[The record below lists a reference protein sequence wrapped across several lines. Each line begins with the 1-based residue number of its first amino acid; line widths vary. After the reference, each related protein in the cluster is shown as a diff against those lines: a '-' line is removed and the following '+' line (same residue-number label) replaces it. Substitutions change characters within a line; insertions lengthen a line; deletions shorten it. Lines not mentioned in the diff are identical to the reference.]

1 MDAVASTSGR
11 PAIAVPPPDTFS
23 SATARRWFLGVLF
36 LVSMLNYTDRVIFFM
51 MVDDIKAD
59 LGLSDFEIGLAG
71 GISFALFQ
79 TLLGLPLARLAERRS
94 RTTIIAVCT
103 GFWSLMT
110 AACGLATNFVQLMI
124 GRMGVGIG
132 EAAFLPAAS
141 SLLGDAFRADRR
153 GGAMSILQLGSPVS
167 AIFAALLTVFVAG
180 TFGWRVA
187 FFVAGLPG
195 LLVMILVWRLR
206 EPERGKADGV
216 VEEAVPSLLDVLL
229 ALLRRR
235 SFLFV
240 ALAALLV
247 TMGMHGISNFL
258 AAYYGRTFGLST
270 GQAAMMYGFINAFA
284 LGCSM
289 MIAGFGMDWAGRLDR
304 RWHAWIPAAGVLL
317 SAIFYAIAFSRDS
330 MVSTGFF
337 VMLGGLTQFFFYVP
351 TLTMVQNMVG
361 PRMRASAI
369 AIISVITGLIGGGA
383 GPALTGV
390 LSDRFAIA
398 AFDHGGGAFHAVCPN
413 GVAAEGSA
421 PALVEACTSAAAS
434 GLQGAFLVLCGL
446 FALSAVFYFL
456 AAGFV
461 ERDAFRPERRAEA

>member
-1 MDAVASTSGR
+1 MDAATTRDTEQRQISP
-11 PAIAVPPPDTFS
+11 PADTFV
-23 SATARRWFLGVLF
+23 SAGVRRWFLTVLF

-59 LGLSDFEIGLAG
+59 LGLSDFQIGLAG

-79 TLLGLPLARLAERRS
+79 TLLGLPIARLAERKS
-94 RTTIIAVCT
+94 RTKIIAVCT

-187 FFVAGLPG
+187 FLVAGLPG
-195 LLVMILVWRLR
+195 LVVTVLVWRLS

-216 VEEAVPSLLDVLL
+216 ADEVVPSLLQVLL
-229 ALLRRR
+229 ALLSRR
-235 SFLFV
+235 SFILV

-270 GQAAMMYGFINAFA
+270 GEAAMMYGFINAFA

-289 MIAGFGMDWAGRLDR
+289 LIAGFGMDWAGRLDR
-304 RWHAWIPAAGVLL
+304 RWHAWIPAIGVAA
-317 SAIFYAIAFSRDS
+317 SAVFYAVAFSRDS
-330 MVSTGFF
+330 MVAAGFF
-337 VMLGGLTQFFFYVP
+337 VMLGGLTQFFFY
-351 TLTMVQNMVG
+351 G
-361 PRMRASAI
+361 SHSHHGSEHGRAE
-369 AIISVITGLIGGGA
+369 
-383 GPALTGV
+383 
-390 LSDRFAIA
+390 
-398 AFDHGGGAFHAVCPN
+398 N
-413 GVAAEGSA
+413 
-421 PALVEACTSAAAS
+421 
-434 GLQGAFLVLCGL
+434 
-446 FALSAVFYFL
+446 
-456 AAGFV
+456 AGFSDCDHLGAYRPDRRRSRTRTDRRV
-461 ERDAFRPERRAEA
+461 ERPVCNGCL